1 VATLAFGLAADVRT
15 GILGQLAISAVFW
28 AEFLWLCRLAE
39 PRERASLVACLAVS
53 TAGELFLSLA
63 WGLYTYRLGN
73 VPLFVPPGHVMMY
86 LLAFPLARRLTP
98 SASILRARNARFGGP
113 AVAIAWIAALYAIV
127 AAFLGVDTLALLLLA
142 GLAVMMFAMPAERP
156 LLIATLL
163 ACLAL
168 ELYGTGLGV
177 WTWGRDVP
185 YLGLTTTNPP
195 ALSGAFYGVRDALTV
210 AIVAA
215 LARTTVPT
223 LAAPQP
229 VP

>member
-1 VATLAFGLAADVRT
+1 VATLALGLAADIRT

-39 PRERASLVACLAVS
+39 PRERASLVVCLAVS

-86 LLAFPLARRLTP
+86 LLALPLARRITP
-98 SASILRARNARFGGP
+98 SQSL
-113 AVAIAWIAALYAIV
+113 AIASIAALYALV
-127 AAFLGVDTLALLLLA
+127 AALLGVDTLALLLIA
-142 GLAVMMFAMPAERP
+142 GLAVMMFAMPAERS
-156 LLIATLL
+156 LL
-163 ACLAL
+163 AATFLGCLAL

-185 YLGLTTTNPP
+185 WLGLATTNPP

-210 AIVAA
+210 AIAA
-215 LARTTVPT
+215 AIVRPAAAPT
-223 LAAPQP
+223 LAPAQP

>member
-1 VATLAFGLAADVRT
+1 MATLALGLAADVRT
-15 GILGQLAISAVFW
+15 GILGQLAISLVFW

-39 PRERASLVACLAVS
+39 PRERARLVICLAVS

-63 WGLYTYRLGN
+63 WGLYSYRLGN

-86 LLAFPLARRLTP
+86 LLALPLARRITP
-98 SASILRARNARFGGP
+98 SASL
-113 AVAIAWIAALYAIV
+113 AIASIAALYALT
-127 AAFLGVDTLALLLLA
+127 AALPGADTLALLLFA
-142 GLAVMMFAMPAERP
+142 GLAVLMLAMPAERP
-156 LLIATLL
+156 LFAATLL

-177 WTWGRDVP
+177 WTWGKDVP
-185 YLGLTTTNPP
+185 WLGLTTTNPP

-210 AIVAA
+210 AIAAA
-215 LARTTVPT
+215 LARTTTPT
-223 LAAPQP
+223 LPAPQP